1 MPFLSPSACLTACPS
16 AMPTSSVVWWWS
28 MWRSPRAVT
37 LTSMREWRARR
48 SSMWSRKPMPV
59 ETVALPVPSRSTATS
74 TSVSFVVRRS
84 EALRMA
90 RPFVKRRPSIRRTNP
105 APPRPRIIV
114 DDCRRRPTLMQ
125 QAGPAAFASLA
136 RRAYIP
142 SAPAIHPMQNP
153 QPDPWHAT
161 TILTVRKGGIVAIGG
176 DGQVS
181 IGQTII
187 KGNAKKVR
195 RLGKGDVIGGFAG
208 ATADAFTLFERLE
221 AKLEQYPGQLTRAAV
236 ELAKDWR
243 TDRYLRRLEAMMIVA
258 DAQVSLVLTGTG
270 DVLEPEAG
278 VMGIGSGGNYALAA
292 ARAMMDG
299 PLDAE
304 AIVRKAMDIA
314 ADICVYTNRNVTI
327 EKL

>member
-1 MPFLSPSACLTACPS
+1 MIDAGSR
-16 AMPTSSVVWWWS
+16 MQPTS
-28 MWRSPRAVT
+28 
-37 LTSMREWRARR
+37 LD
-48 SSMWSRKPMPV
+48 
-59 ETVALPVPSRSTATS
+59 L
-74 TSVSFVVRRS
+74 
-84 EALRMA
+84 
-90 RPFVKRRPSIRRTNP
+90 
-105 APPRPRIIV
+105 
-114 DDCRRRPTLMQ
+114 
-125 QAGPAAFASLA
+125 
-136 RRAYIP
+136 
-142 SAPAIHPMQNP
+142 
-153 QPDPWHAT
+153 WHGT
-161 TILTVRKGGIVAIGG
+161 TILTVRKGGSVVIGG

-181 IGQTII
+181 IGQTIV
-187 KGNAKKVR
+187 KANAKKVR

-221 AKLEQYPGQLTRAAV
+221 AKLDQYPRQLTRAAV

-258 DAQVSLVLTGTG
+258 DTQASLVITGTG

-292 ARAMMDG
+292 ARAMLDG